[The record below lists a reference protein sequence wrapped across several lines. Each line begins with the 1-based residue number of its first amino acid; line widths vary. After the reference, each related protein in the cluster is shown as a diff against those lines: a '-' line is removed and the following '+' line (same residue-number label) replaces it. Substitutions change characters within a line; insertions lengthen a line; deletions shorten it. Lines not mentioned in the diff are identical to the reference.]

1 MENKKQMP
9 DFNFSDNDIKA
20 AENMYQKTLKEQTP
34 DMWLSIEQKLPERG
48 IGTIPSEKKGFKK
61 KYIWAIVG
69 GVAACVLCMVVAIGT
84 LSVWHVGNAKTSAS
98 ISNERTY
105 AYDTSSNA
113 AEGAYD
119 YKDEAA
125 SPQMYSLDSGSTTE
139 MAIPEDFEVNVDDA
153 DQAVNITS
161 ADDSTAQDN
170 VSDGRKL
177 IRTVNMDI
185 ETLEFDIF
193 VQTLKDKV
201 TEVGGYFE
209 NSSIEDYAYTRSG
222 YQTRMGSFV
231 IRVPE
236 DKLDILLDNVGKAG
250 NVTRSNESVEDV
262 TLQYTDTQTRIDA
275 LRTQEEKLLELMG
288 DAESVEDMITIESR
302 LSDVSRELEYYQSL
316 MNQYDNQ
323 IDYATLYI
331 DLYEVEKETDTSEP
345 SIGERMKRGLSD
357 TFETIG
363 EGLQNFAVGFVSALP
378 YIVILAIVVVVV
390 VVICRRIYKKHR
402 KMM

>member
-1 MENKKQMP
+1 MENKNQMQ
-9 DFNFSDNDIKA
+9 DFNFSDNDIQA

-48 IGTIPSEKKGFKK
+48 IGTIPSEKKRFKK
-61 KYIWAIVG
+61 KYIWGIVG
-69 GVAACVLCMVVAIGT
+69 GVAACVLCMVATIGT
-84 LSVWHVGNAKTSAS
+84 LSVWYAGNAKTSAS
-98 ISNERTY
+98 ISNERAY

-113 AEGAYD
+113 AEYD
-119 YKDEAA
+119 YDYEEVA
-125 SPQMYSLDSGSTTE
+125 SPEMYSLDSGSATE
-139 MAIPEDFEVNVDDA
+139 MATAEDSDVNADYA
-153 DQAVNITS
+153 DQAVNTS
-161 ADDSTAQDN
+161 SSDN
-170 VSDGRKL
+170 AENISVADGRKL
-177 IRTVNMDI
+177 IKTVNMDI
-185 ETLEFDIF
+185 ETLEFDTF

-201 TEVGGYFE
+201 AEVGGYFE

-236 DKLDILLDNVGKAG
+236 DKLDILLDNVGKSG

-275 LRTQEEKLLELMG
+275 LRTQEEKLLELMS

-345 SIGERMKRGLSD
+345 GIGERMKRGLSD
-357 TFETIG
+357 TLENIG

-402 KMM
+402 KTM

>member
-1 MENKKQMP
+1 MENKNQMP
-9 DFNFSDNDIKA
+9 DFNFSDNDIQA

-61 KYIWAIVG
+61 KYIWGIAG
-69 GVAACVLCMVVAIGT
+69 GVAACVLCMVAAIGI

-98 ISNERTY
+98 ISNEKTY

-113 AEGAYD
+113 AEYNYD
-119 YKDEAA
+119 YDGAA
-125 SPQMYSLDSGSTTE
+125 SQEMYSLDSSSAAQN
-139 MAIPEDFEVNVDDA
+139 AIAEDSGGDAGYA
-153 DQAVNITS
+153 DQAVNTS
-161 ADDSTAQDN
+161 SSDSAEDIS
-170 VSDGRKL
+170 VADGRKL

-185 ETLEFDIF
+185 ETLDFDTF
-193 VQTLKDKV
+193 VQTLKGKV

-275 LRTQEEKLLELMG
+275 LRTQEKKLLELMSN
-288 DAESVEDMITIESR
+288 AESVEDMITIESR

-345 SIGERMKRGLSD
+345 GIGERMKRGLSD
-357 TFETIG
+357 TFENIG